1 MSDTKS
7 NNLDTNNIIDI
18 KKSKYNGLLGDETNV
33 ISGFYIRYID
43 DYKYII
49 FKTNNIKKL
58 CVMFHNDQYLGYV
71 FIIDYNEDHSKTRD
85 PRLLNGVLSL
95 STSNINNI
103 NTRLGLNNLV
113 NYYNKHYNNGLDN
126 NISIYYYNDDETDCY
141 MHKIYKFINKYI
153 DIHYNILISII
164 FNEPGCNYFNKLKHN
179 MKLWLILFRKLS
191 NNILINDIIKNIII
205 SYIIDDTLPNMRI
218 LFNITPSSSSSSSLS
233 LSNNSDVDVS
243 KDDKSED
250 DKSEDDES
258 EDDESEDDG
267 SEGDNC
273 MTMIVENYYYKNDD
287 CKNDDCENDYW
298 NDDDCNDDNWV
309 DY

>member
-1 MSDTKS
+1 M
-7 NNLDTNNIIDI
+7 NEIIDV
-18 KKSKYNGLLGDETNV
+18 KSSKYNGLLDDETKI
-33 ISGFYIRYID
+33 ISGFYILYIN

-58 CVMFHNDQYLGYV
+58 CVMFHNGQYLGYAY
-71 FIIDYNEDHSKTRD
+71 ILDYNEVTHSRFLD
-85 PRLLNGVLSL
+85 
-95 STSNINNI
+95 STFRFSTNNMNNSNAQ
-103 NTRLGLNNLV
+103 LGLNNLT
-113 NYYNKHYNNGLDN
+113 NYYNKHYNNGYDDN
-126 NISIYYYNDDETDCY
+126 ICICLYNDNTDGY
-141 MHKIYKFINKYI
+141 MSNIYKLINKYI
-153 DIHYNILISII
+153 EINYNILISTI
-164 FNEPGCNYFNKLKHN
+164 FNQPDCNYCNKLKHN

-191 NNILINDIIKNIII
+191 NNILINDIIENIII
-205 SYIIDDTLPNMRI
+205 SYIIDDTLPNMRT
-218 LFNITPSSSSSSSLS
+218 LFNITPSSSSSLS

-250 DKSEDDES
+250 DEPEDDES

-309 DY
+309 DD